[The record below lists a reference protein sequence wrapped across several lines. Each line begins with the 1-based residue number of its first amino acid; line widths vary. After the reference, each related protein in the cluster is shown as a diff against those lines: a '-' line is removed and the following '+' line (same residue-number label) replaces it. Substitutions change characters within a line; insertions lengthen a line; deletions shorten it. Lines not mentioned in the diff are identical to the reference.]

1 MDPCDS
7 KQSANG
13 AKKTGRARMVAID
26 PSARLGSSL
35 RRHVYISGVFGGFWT
50 DNSFVELS

>member
-26 PSARLGSSL
+26 PSARLGSGL

>member
-13 AKKTGRARMVAID
+13 AKKARRAGMVVID
-26 PSARLGSSL
+26 PSTRLGPSL
-35 RRHVYISGVFGGFWT
+35 RRHVYISGMFGGFWT